1 MNMTTITLTVHP
13 ITKAESLF
21 AKKFGLR
28 VFAELD
34 RNGKEV
40 AFFGEL
46 HESTINSVPRITPR
60 KKQRLPIRVDRLLK
74 SRPKSK
80 RVPIQA
86 GSDLARVAAYCHK
99 RCKKQPVARGILQD
113 EMVVAFGLTSDQVRP
128 AITALLDKEKYDHLT
143 VAD

>member
-1 MNMTTITLTVHP
+1 MNVINLQVHP

-40 AFFGEL
+40 AFFGEV
-46 HESTINSVPRITPR
+46 HESSLNDVPRKPIR
-60 KKQRLPIRVDRLLK
+60 AKQRDPIRIDRLLK
-74 SRPKSK
+74 SRPKPG
-80 RVPIQA
+80 RVSIQQ

-99 RCKKQPVARGILQD
+99 RLKKSPVSRGILQD
-113 EMVVAFGLTSDQVRP
+113 EMVEEFGLTGDQIRP
-128 AITALLDKEKYDHLT
+128 AVTALLDREKYNHLT